1 MIVCLLP
8 SHHRSTKVIDQQL
21 TRRRYPDRGKAEVLR
36 LGFGE
41 GFRIP
46 APVFEV
52 PGATR
57 NLVSA
62 YQHAA
67 VVAEKLRKEVA
78 LGRMAG
84 PFRALPFHLVVSPL
98 GVVPKKEPG
107 KFRLIHHLS
116 YPRGRSVNDGIPAEL
131 CSVVYT
137 SFDEATKWVKRCGR
151 GALLAKTDIESAFR
165 LLPVHPDCVRLLGCC
180 WEGGYFVDRCLPMG
194 CSISCAFFETF
205 SSFLEWVVRDVSG
218 WSSVVHYLDD
228 FLCVGPA
235 DSAQC
240 AGILAAMEWVS
251 AYFGVPLAP
260 EKTTGPTTCISFLGI
275 VIDSVAWE
283 VRLPEEKV
291 NGLKD
296 EVARARRVK
305 KLQLREVQSL
315 LGKLNFACRV
325 MPMGRIFLRRLA
337 ASNMA
342 SLQIYSKIAEKRQL

>member
-1 MIVCLLP
+1 MAP
-8 SHHRSTKVIDQQL
+8 S
-21 TRRRYPDRGKAEVLR
+21 RYPNKDKAEVLW

-46 APVFEV
+46 APDFVV

-57 NLVSA
+57 NLLSA
-62 YQHAA
+62 YQHSA
-67 VVAEKLRKEVA
+67 VVAEKLGKEVA

-84 PFRALPFHLVVSPL
+84 PFQAPPFPDLVVSPL

-137 SFDEATKWVKRCGR
+137 SFDEAIRWVKKCGK
-151 GALLAKTDIESAFR
+151 GALMAKTDIESAFR
-165 LLPVHPDCVRLLGCC
+165 LLPVHSDCVRLLGCF
-180 WEGGYFVDRCLPMG
+180 WEGAYFVDRCLPMG

-218 WSSVVHYLDD
+218 LSALVHYLDD

-240 AGILAAMEWVS
+240 AGILATVEWV
-251 AYFGVPLAP
+251 ADRFGVPLAP
-260 EKTTGPTTCISFLGI
+260 EKTVGPTTSLSFLEHKADLAVWGQFL
-275 VIDSVAWE
+275 E
-283 VRLPEEKV
+283 YY
-291 NGLKD
+291 NG
-296 EVARARRVK
+296 R
-305 KLQLREVQSL
+305 SL
-315 LGKLNFACRV
+315 LMEDVVDNFDLELFTDAAGSSDFGAFFQGISSALDVQREEHCF
-325 MPMGRIFLRRLA
+325 INFQELLA
-337 ASNMA
+337 W
-342 SLQIYSKIAEKRQL
+342 I